1 MTGGE
6 IKMSGSITGGCLCG
20 AVRYE
25 CAAEPVAAGHCHCED
40 CRRTS
45 GTGHGSHMAVPA
57 AAFALSGEVKTFDKP
72 ADSGNVVGR
81 AFCPTCGGAVYSVN
95 SGNKDLV
102 FLRASSLNDLEVFKP
117 QLVVYAA
124 KAASWDLVD
133 PSLPA
138 FEEMPPKEERPIDI

>member
-1 MTGGE
+1 MN
-6 IKMSGSITGGCLCG
+6 GSITGGCLCG

-81 AFCPTCGGAVYSVN
+81 AFCPTCGAAVYSVN

-102 FLRASSLNDLEVFKP
+102 FLRASSLNDLEAFKP

-133 PSLPA
+133 SSLPA
-138 FEEMPPKEERPIDI
+138 FEAMPPKEERPIDI